1 MYPYGT
7 TEGKWPSSRHY
18 HTREPSCSDFV
29 FTSIDDDPTRFGT
42 LLLTPLIINRLF
54 FPFFAFEPK
63 TSVATAMA
71 MHFFRSLFLYFTY

>member
-29 FTSIDDDPTRFGT
+29 FTSIDDDPTRFVSLQNQDIQVGMELSPRFAST
-42 LLLTPLIINRLF
+42 APGRKLSVSRNRNRPLQG
-54 FPFFAFEPK
+54 
-63 TSVATAMA
+63 
-71 MHFFRSLFLYFTY
+71 